1 MLDFSIQ
8 EMLMSRNR
16 FVESSNAETGK
27 RSGLIESSRAQVARC
42 LSEKSAQHYS
52 VRFGLLVVAVLALGV
67 FLPGAR
73 VTGSGGR
80 SADLARDQ
88 REYIQ
93 PVPSLIDSG
102 FTRDRGATRST
113 VDLPSKR
120 YAVVVNSLGIS
131 YELGSVEPSAMSNL
145 Q

>member
-1 MLDFSIQ
+1 MLDSEIQ
-8 EMLMSRNR
+8 ETAMSRNK
-16 FVESSNAETGK
+16 FVESSNAKTEKG
-27 RSGLIESSRAQVARC
+27 SGLTGSSQSQVARC
-42 LSEKSAQHYS
+42 LSENSAERNS
-52 VRFGLLVVAVLALGV
+52 IRFGFLLVAVLALGV

-73 VTGSGGR
+73 VTGSSGR
-80 SADLARDQ
+80 SADLGRGQ

-93 PVPSLIDSG
+93 PVPSLVDSG

-145 Q
+145 